1 MPDLQTITVFS
12 AAIILLLLSP
22 GPNMAFALS
31 HAMAYGWRGALAVAL
46 GIALADSVLTL
57 LTATGVSGLVAAWP
71 PSFDIIRYC
80 GAAYLLWMAY
90 KTLRNGRLTQGTARQ
105 DVSMKAVFWHATLN
119 SLLNPKALLFFIVF
133 LPQFVKPEAGS
144 IAQQLLILG
153 VWLTF
158 LALIFH
164 VLLGVFAHSFGRLFS
179 ANRRFPKLQSG
190 LLAGVLTLLAVR
202 LMVMSRP

>member
-105 DVSMKAVFWHATLN
+105 DVSMKVVFWHATLN

>member
-1 MPDLQTITVFS
+1 MPDLQTIAVFS
-12 AAIILLLLSP
+12 GAIILLLLSP

-46 GIALADSVLTL
+46 GIALADSLLTL

-90 KTLRNGRLTQGTARQ
+90 KTLRSGSLTQGTARQ
-105 DVSMKAVFWHATLN
+105 GVSMKAVFWHATLN

-153 VWLTF
+153 LWLTF

-164 VLLGVFAHSFGRLFS
+164 VLLGVFAHSLGRLFS
-179 ANRRFPKLQSG
+179 ANGRFPMLQSG

>member
-1 MPDLQTITVFS
+1 MPDLQTIAVFS
-12 AAIILLLLSP
+12 GAIILLLLSP

-31 HAMAYGWRGALAVAL
+31 HAIAYGWRGALAVAL
-46 GIALADSVLTL
+46 GIAFADSVLTL

-105 DVSMKAVFWHATLN
+105 GVSMKAVFWHATLN